1 MKTSRRRSSS
11 GHAVLVSQRVVV
23 PLTAIGIA
31 AAATVFFAALRAD
44 AQLVAE
50 RLEAARV
57 ALEWIAAAALVAA
70 GALVV
75 LVAVVVAHTT
85 TVVRA
90 LRSGSAAAS
99 ANVDTRML
107 QRLGEIGD
115 AIGAH
120 TSFIQRRNRLYADK
134 TRHQA
139 RVIAA
144 LTSIAAAP
152 TAVCDGAGRVLYAS
166 PGFPTAVD
174 ALVESTPGFR
184 HAIATLLDIGHF
196 PPVTIAGQQYFIYAV
211 FGTTSQSRTNT
222 AAERTSIA
230 YIMLS
235 QVEINS
241 SNVAASA
248 PVRRATRRAFD
259 WFTRKRD

>member
-1 MKTSRRRSSS
+1 MSTSGRRSSS
-11 GHAVLVSQRVVV
+11 GHAVLVSQRIVV
-23 PLTAIGIA
+23 PLAAIGTA
-31 AAATVFFAALRAD
+31 AAVVVFLLALRAD
-44 AQLVAE
+44 AQL
-50 RLEAARV
+50 LAARPEAV
-57 ALEWIAAAALVAA
+57 RIDLEWIAAAALTVV
-70 GALVV
+70 GALAA

-134 TRHQA
+134 TRYQA
-139 RVIAA
+139 RVIAT
-144 LTSIAAAP
+144 LTAIAAEP
-152 TAVCDGAGRVLYAS
+152 TAVCDGVGRVLYAS

-196 PPVTIAGQQYFIYAV
+196 PPVTIDGQEYFVQAV
-211 FGTTSQSRTNT
+211 FGTASQTNSS
-222 AAERTSIA
+222 AERTSIA
-230 YIMLS
+230 YIILS
-235 QVEINS
+235 QVELNVPS
-241 SNVAASA
+241 SALTA
-248 PVRRATRRAFD
+248 PAGRKTRRPFD
-259 WFTRKRD
+259 WFSRKRD